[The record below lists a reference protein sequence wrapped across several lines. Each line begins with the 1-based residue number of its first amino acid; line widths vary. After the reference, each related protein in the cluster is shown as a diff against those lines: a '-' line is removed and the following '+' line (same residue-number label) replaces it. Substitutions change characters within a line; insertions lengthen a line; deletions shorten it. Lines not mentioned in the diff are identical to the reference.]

1 MSWRGC
7 STIGADFGALAQKR
21 LVELAFVAFDVETT
35 GLDSRADRI
44 VEVGAVKFDRSGV
57 LDTYG
62 QLVNPGRPIPPALT
76 AIHDITDEMVAKSP
90 PITAIVPEFMEFVG
104 NAVLVAHNA
113 QFDVGFFDAALA
125 EAGIEPLPGP
135 ILCTRELSRGIF
147 LGLSDYK
154 LTTLARFLGIPAVE
168 HHHALADAGYS
179 AQVFRRCMSYIDP
192 EWNMTLTHL
201 LKYHGPFFRFRP
213 SMTPTLEV
221 IRQALQASRPVRIE
235 YRAATGE
242 VTQRD
247 ITPLQI
253 DGYGLGKK
261 VVAYCHLRRENR
273 TFRLDCIL
281 RIL

>member
-1 MSWRGC
+1 MS
-7 STIGADFGALAQKR
+7 
-21 LVELAFVAFDVETT
+21 ELTFVAFDVETT

-44 VEVGAVKFDRSGV
+44 VEVGAVKFDRGGV
-57 LDTYG
+57 FETYG
-62 QLVNPGRPIPPALT
+62 QLVNPGRPIPSALT
-76 AIHDITDEMVAKSP
+76 AIHGITDEMVAKSP
-90 PITAIVPEFMEFVG
+90 AITSVTTEFVEFAG
-104 NAVLVAHNA
+104 DAVLVAHNA
-113 QFDVGFFDAALA
+113 QFDVGFFDAAFV

-135 ILCTRELSRGIF
+135 ILCTRELSRGVF

-168 HHHALADAGYS
+168 HHHAMADAGYS

-192 EWNMTLTHL
+192 EWTMTLTQL

-213 SMTPTLEV
+213 NVAPTLEA
-221 IRQALQASRPVRIE
+221 IRQALQGGKPVRIE
-235 YRAATGE
+235 YRAVTGE
-242 VTQRD
+242 VTHRD

-253 DGYGLGKK
+253 DGYGLSKK

>member
-7 STIGADFGALAQKR
+7 STISADFGALAQKR
-21 LVELAFVAFDVETT
+21 LSELTFVAFDVETT
-35 GLDSRADRI
+35 GLDLRTERI
-44 VEVGAVKFDRSGV
+44 VEVGAVKFDGSGV

-76 AIHDITDEMVAKSP
+76 AIHGITDEMVAKNP
-90 PITAIVPEFMEFVG
+90 PITSVVPEFEEFAG
-104 NAVLVAHNA
+104 DAVLVAHNA
-113 QFDVGFFDAALA
+113 QFDVGFFDAAFA
-125 EAGIEPLPGP
+125 ETGIEPLPGP

-154 LTTLARFLGIPAVE
+154 LTTLARLLGIPAVE

-179 AQVFRRCMSYIDP
+179 AHVFRRCMSYIDP
-192 EWNMTLTHL
+192 EWDMTLTQL

-213 SMTPTLEV
+213 SVTPTLEV
-221 IRQALQASRPVRIE
+221 IRQALQTGNAVRIE
-235 YRAATGE
+235 YRAVTGE
-242 VTQRD
+242 VTHRD

-253 DGYGLGKK
+253 DGYGLSKR

-281 RIL
+281 KIM